1 MSPRKATIDL
11 EFKSYVSG
19 YEESK
24 KKIDDLINSAKS
36 YKSSEAESTSKAIVP
51 VDISY
56 EPIEPQFGSLL
67 NSVGGWL
74 KLIGGFFAVKALKKV
89 LNTLKEIVN
98 QSEIWQSIVKLTL
111 TPFVMMLNLMLLPVL
126 KWIIPKFTEWLTWT
140 MENKDAFDFIG
151 KVLVSIGETIVQI
164 VGAIN
169 PFKIVI
175 ETIQDVIDIIN
186 TDGNSAIGTLGSIA
200 IEILFALD
208 EIAKFPSR
216 IVGIILDALYT
227 IGSNT
232 PIVSD
237 IIDFFGGLFEDIWVG
252 IKILIR
258 SFIENIPIIGEDL
271 ANTIFGN
278 ESSTYSNPLLGDTLP
293 TLSPMSSTS
302 PVVGTTDYEFIIM
315 NSNINPADIKTPSQ
329 PIGNMLKAKLGT
341 T

>member
-51 VDISY
+51 VDITY
-56 EPIEPQFGSLL
+56 EPLEPQFSSLL

-98 QSEIWQSIVKLTL
+98 QSQIWQSIVKLTL

-126 KWIIPKFTEWLTWT
+126 KWIIPKVTEWLNWT
-140 MENKDAFDFIG
+140 VENKDALDFIG
-151 KVLVSIGETIVQI
+151 KVLVSVGESIVQI

-175 ETIQDVIDIIN
+175 ETIQDIIDIVN
-186 TDGNSAIGTLGSIA
+186 TDGTSAVGTLGSIA
-200 IEILFALD
+200 IEILSALD

-227 IGSNT
+227 IGTNT
-232 PIVSD
+232 PIVRD
-237 IIDFFGGLFEDIWVG
+237 VIDFFSGLFEDIWLG

-258 SFIENIPIIGEDL
+258 SFVESIPIIGDDL

-278 ESSTYSNPLLGDTLP
+278 KAPSYDNPLLGDSLP
-293 TLSPMSSTS
+293 QLSPMSSTG
-302 PVVGTTDYEFIIM
+302 PLVGATDYELIIM

-329 PIGNMLKAKLGT
+329 PVGNMLKAKLGST
-341 T
+341 